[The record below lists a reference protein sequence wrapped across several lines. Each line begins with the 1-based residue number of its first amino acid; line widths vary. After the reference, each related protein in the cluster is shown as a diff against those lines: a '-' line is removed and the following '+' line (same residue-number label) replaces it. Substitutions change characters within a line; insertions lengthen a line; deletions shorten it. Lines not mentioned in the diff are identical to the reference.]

1 MIRSTTN
8 SRFHDFCKY
17 IHIHNF
23 VDMYKECMK
32 STGLLLKTK
41 YIQSFAVAF
50 IDVQQ
55 QPRISTQITF
65 HSLNG
70 CLASLIPLMYQM
82 NTEHCHS
89 GY

>member
-32 STGLLLKTK
+32 STGH
-41 YIQSFAVAF
+41 IQSFAVAF
-50 IDVQQ
+50 I
-55 QPRISTQITF
+55 F
-65 HSLNG
+65 G
-70 CLASLIPLMYQM
+70 
-82 NTEHCHS
+82 
-89 GY
+89 